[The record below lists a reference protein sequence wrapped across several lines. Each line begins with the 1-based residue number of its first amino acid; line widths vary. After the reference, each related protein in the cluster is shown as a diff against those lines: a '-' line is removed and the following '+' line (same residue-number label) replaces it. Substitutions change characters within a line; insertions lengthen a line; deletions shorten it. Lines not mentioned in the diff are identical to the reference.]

1 MKVIDV
7 SKLRLET
14 YKNLH
19 KVFLGADI
27 KMPLRMGYAKNTE
40 VVDSI
45 DDGDEVKELE
55 KPICIKNDSL
65 INGGLCIEFNDDGVI
80 LWQQNHSLGCF
91 QWKGIMDFC
100 DYPSKTVF
108 MMSLTVKVMDFLNR

>member
-1 MKVIDV
+1 MKVINV

-19 KVFLGADI
+19 KVFLGVDI
-27 KMPLRMGYAKNTE
+27 KMPLRMSYAKSPE
-40 VVDSI
+40 AS
-45 DDGDEVKELE
+45 GLEVKELE
-55 KPICIKNDSL
+55 KPICIKNDNF

-108 MMSLTVKVMDFLNR
+108 MMSLTVKVMDFLNK

>member
-1 MKVIDV
+1 MMKVTSM

-14 YKNLH
+14 YKDLH

-27 KMPLRMGYAKNTE
+27 KMPLRMSYAKSPE
-40 VVDSI
+40 DS
-45 DDGDEVKELE
+45 GLEVKELE

-65 INGGLCIEFNDDGVI
+65 INDGLCIEFNDDGVI

-108 MMSLTVKVMDFLNR
+108 MMSLTVKVMEFLNK